1 MNILNDIKAAYNRA
15 NTIEK
20 IIYIQVALFIV
31 ALLFRSFVQNW
42 FALKPSFD
50 VFLTQ
55 PWTIITYGFF
65 HNNFIHLIFNLIFL
79 YYIGNL
85 FVGFFTVKQFLNY
98 FILGI
103 ITGGL
108 SFLIL
113 SPINAGLIGSSAGIM
128 AVLVGLATKIPH
140 YELRFNLIGGVKLWI
155 IAALYVFISLLGLN
169 GMNSGG
175 NIAHLGGALIGFLYT
190 KQLSNGNDIG
200 RFVVIFINF
209 INNLFQSKKQK
220 PLKTVYKKKTNIKR
234 KPTYKEQNINQQKI
248 DAILDKISKSG
259 YETLNKQEKDF
270 LFKAG
275 KD

>member
-1 MNILNDIKAAYNRA
+1 MNILNDIKGAYHRA
-15 NTIEK
+15 NTVEK
-20 IIYIQVALFIV
+20 IIYIQVALFII
-31 ALLFRSFVQNW
+31 ALLFRNFVQNW
-42 FALKPSFD
+42 FALNPSFD

-55 PWTIITYGFF
+55 PWTILTYGFF

-85 FVGFFTVKQFLNY
+85 FIGFFTVKQFLNY
-98 FILGI
+98 FILGVL
-103 ITGGL
+103 TGGFA
-108 SFLIL
+108 FLIL

-128 AVLVGLATKIPH
+128 AVLVGLATKIPN

-155 IAALYVFISLLGLN
+155 IAAIYVVISVLGLN

-200 RFVVIFINF
+200 RFVETFINF
-209 INNLFQSKKQK
+209 INNLFQPKKQK
-220 PLKTVYKKKTNIKR
+220 PLKTVYKKKTDVKR
-234 KPTYKEQNINQQKI
+234 KPTFKEKNINQQKI
-248 DAILDKISKSG
+248 DGILDKISKSG
-259 YETLNKQEKDF
+259 YETLSKDEKYF